1 MPGEDEDRDG
11 RAGREVNAGGTTAR
25 TTAAYRHAA
34 GRQRRLLDGGP
45 NDYQAEACYGATLG
59 YEDLATPRLLIM
71 HLIGAVLCSVILL
84 QHDMRIFEVFLW
96 GTPTIG
102 THHRAAFVGLVET
115 RMTTLAWIN
124 ASLLLCGLWAGLRLG
139 GTGLRYG
146 GCFPLTWWALY
157 ASLLLCPAALVG
169 CARSWPEVFAGR
181 PLTSIVQGP
190 IFQHNSPYV

>member
-102 THHRAAFVGLVET
+102 TRHRAAFVGLVET
-115 RMTTLAWIN
+115 RMTTLGY
-124 ASLLLCGLWAGLRLG
+124 SRCPCGAH
-139 GTGLRYG
+139 
-146 GCFPLTWWALY
+146 P
-157 ASLLLCPAALVG
+157 
-169 CARSWPEVFAGR
+169 RSAHATAR
-181 PLTSIVQGP
+181 PLAAT
-190 IFQHNSPYV
+190 YVGTTTIIELVPHTLARLP